1 MKRSPMKA
9 TRRPIRARS
18 AKAVARDEARRAC
31 VASVIARDRVC
42 QFPVLLE
49 LYEAQ
54 HGFEMPLKQEDRCCR
69 GALVAHE
76 PKHRRNVDPT
86 DPANCLAACV
96 FHNGRAEGLGYVA
109 FDIGFLERGN
119 GEPYRRRG

>member
-1 MKRSPMKA
+1 MKRSPMKP

-31 VASVIARDRVC
+31 VAAVIARDRVC

-54 HGFEMPLKQEDRCCR
+54 CGFEVPLKQEDRCCR

-86 DPANCLAACV
+86 DPANCIAMCPW
-96 FHNGRAEGLGYVA
+96 HNGLVETMGALGY
-109 FDIGFLERGN
+109 DIGVLERGN

>member
-1 MKRSPMKA
+1 MKRSPMKP

-31 VASVIARDRVC
+31 VAAVIARDRVC

-49 LYEAQ
+49 LYEAER
-54 HGFEMPLKQEDRCCR
+54 GETLLKEGDRRCM
-69 GALVAHE
+69 GPLVAHE

-86 DPANCLAACV
+86 DPDACIAV
-96 FHNGRAEGLGYVA
+96 CSWHNGRAEDLGYLA
-109 FDIGFLERGN
+109 FAIGFLERGN